1 MKVSLH
7 EPGPARC
14 ALTSEWVRRT
24 GFRAPEGKDRRLA
37 QEWLRPR
44 PIPPNKIARPFT
56 IIVPHDEV
64 RARPAAKEGNVTWI
78 APAPEGQCIHFD
90 VVYTPAGVVVTGHP
104 GARSMGTRLVGVVD
118 LENGERVW
126 VTALVRPI
134 NDELRDHIEKLRRA
148 RILDEKGNRIDK
160 TGMLS
165 FGTEPNRDAKDGT
178 EVGTFLDVT
187 RD

>member
-1 MKVSLH
+1 
-7 EPGPARC
+7 
-14 ALTSEWVRRT
+14 
-24 GFRAPEGKDRRLA
+24 
-37 QEWLRPR
+37 
-44 PIPPNKIARPFT
+44 
-56 IIVPHDEV
+56 
-64 RARPAAKEGNVTWI
+64 
-78 APAPEGQCIHFD
+78 
-90 VVYTPAGVVVTGHP
+90 
-104 GARSMGTRLVGVVD
+104 MGTRLVGVVD